1 MQNRTMIAPLTGG
14 LGHPFVQPPF
24 DCTSVGY
31 KQEEYLLSGDAA
43 RFHFVHGT
51 GPSPDGEWQIRKGE
65 VLPYRTRIVVRRP
78 KDDSH
83 FNGIVILLWSNV
95 SAGFDNIRTHPLM
108 YEDGYVIVAASVQR
122 VGIEGFS
129 GPNPKGLLAF
139 DPERYR
145 DLSIPTDDIS
155 FDIFSQIGEAIGPHR
170 TGFLHPLGDLPVRQ
184 VIARGA
190 SQSAARLAA
199 YINAI
204 APLGHPF
211 SGFMLDV
218 YFGTPSAIDTNSDER
233 PGNLNDLSELI
244 DGCCPAGTSR
254 LRDIDVP
261 VFIIN
266 SETETRSLAAVRQP
280 DNERF
285 RLWEAAGIAHAGGI
299 KVSAAF
305 TATDLPPNNIDIQP
319 FRDAAL
325 HWMRRWI
332 EEGVPP
338 PVQPRIEVEPA
349 SGGIPPR
356 IVRDKLG
363 IARGGVRLPEVAV
376 PTAVHTGFNT
386 PDWAFLRG
394 SSQPLTWEQLAALY
408 DGPEDYLR
416 RFSEAAEAA
425 VEAGVLLPE
434 GARTSI
440 QRAREESPLNHTHRE
455 QNA

>member
-1 MQNRTMIAPLTGG
+1 MPESPLIKPASGG
-14 LGHPFVQPPF
+14 RGQPFIQPLF
-24 DCTSVGY
+24 DCVSVGY
-31 KQEEYLLSGDAA
+31 REEEYFLSGTAA
-43 RFHFVHGT
+43 RFHFAEEAR
-51 GPSPDGEWQIRKGE
+51 PSPDGQWQVVKGDS
-65 VLPYRTRIVVRRP
+65 LAYRTRIVVRRP
-78 KDDSH
+78 ADDSC
-83 FNGIVILLWSNV
+83 FNGIVILIWNNV

-122 VGIEGFS
+122 VGLEGYA
-129 GPNPKGLLAF
+129 GPDPKGLLAF
-139 DPERYR
+139 DPERYQG
-145 DLSIPTDDIS
+145 LLIPTDDIS
-155 FDIFSQIGEAIGPHR
+155 YDLFSQIGEAVGPHR
-170 TGFLHPLGDLPVRQ
+170 AGPLDPLDGLKVRH

-190 SQSAARLAA
+190 SQSADRLAA
-199 YINAI
+199 HINAI
-204 APLGHPF
+204 APMGHPF

-218 YFGTPSAIDTNSDER
+218 YFGTPSAIETDGDDR
-233 PGNLNDLSELI
+233 PRSLNDLSELV

>member
-1 MQNRTMIAPLTGG
+1 MPDRSMIGPVEGGRGQPFIQPL
-14 LGHPFVQPPF
+14 F
-24 DCTSVGY
+24 DCTSVEY
-31 KQEEYLLSGDAA
+31 RQEEYFLSGTAS
-43 RFHFVHGT
+43 RFHFADGT
-51 GPSPDGEWQIRKGE
+51 GPSPDGQWQVERGE
-65 VLPYRTRIVVRRP
+65 ALPYCTRIVVRRP
-78 KDDSH
+78 ADDSR
-83 FNGIVILLWSNV
+83 FNGIVILIWNNV

-108 YEDGYVIVAASVQR
+108 YENGYVIVAASVQR
-122 VGIEGFS
+122 VGIEGFA
-129 GPNPKGLLAF
+129 GPDPKGLLAF
-139 DPERYR
+139 DPERYQ

-155 FDIFSQIGEAIGPHR
+155 YDLFSQIGAAVGPHR
-170 TGFLHPLGDLPVRQ
+170 TGPIDPLRGLAVRH

-190 SQSAARLAA
+190 SQSAGRLAA

-204 APLGHPF
+204 TPMGHPF

-218 YFGTPSAIDTNSDER
+218 YFGSPTAIETDGDAL
-233 PGNLNDLSELI
+233 PGGLDDLSDLI
-244 DGCCPAGTSR
+244 DGSCPSGTSR

-261 VFIIN
+261 VFVIN
-266 SETETRSLAAVRQP
+266 SETESRSFALVRQP

-305 TATDLPPNNIDIQP
+305 TATDLPPNSIDIQP

-325 HWMRRWI
+325 YRMRRWI

-338 PVQPRIEVEPA
+338 TIQPRIKVKPA
-349 SGGIPPR
+349 SDSIPPR
-356 IVRDKLG
+356 IVRDALG

-394 SSQPLTWEQLAALY
+394 SSEPLTSEQLAALY
-408 DGPEDYLR
+408 EGPEDYLR

-434 GARTSI
+434 AARASVE
-440 QRAREESPLNHTHRE
+440 RAREDNPLSHE
-455 QNA
+455 QKEQKA